1 MSARD
6 DLPRQRVDTRP
17 AEGVAHPELGRARRA
32 TDVLQVLTA
41 AAGLWLVGQVAEPP
55 SGVEA
60 GVVDLVA
67 ALPPAWR
74 GGWSLAFAGVALWAV
89 GLVLVTLWRERWA
102 VLRDVLVAALLTVP
116 VAMVAGWAV
125 AGSWPDVDA
134 WLPSVDPA
142 GWWPPLRL
150 AASTAVVLTAAPHL
164 GRPTR
169 TWGRWVVGLAALGG
183 ILAAQTSPTET
194 VAALLVALAA
204 ASLTH
209 LTFGSSLGRP
219 SVPLVEATL
228 DRLGVATTGLMVAER
243 QRAGAFLLT
252 GVDRQGRPLIVKVV
266 GRDAHDTRLVST
278 VWRLVWYRRPGT
290 PTAIGR
296 FRQVEREA
304 FLTLFAERTG
314 SRVPE
319 VVTLGRTDRDDAVL
333 VLRPVGT
340 PLDRVPERWNPALAT
355 SLWAAVAHLH
365 AAGVAHGQVDDEHL
379 AVEGDQV
386 AFDDLSSA
394 RPDAAPERFDLDRA
408 QALVTTSLGL
418 GVEPAVDI
426 AVATV
431 GPDELGRALS
441 YLQSP
446 ALTPAQ
452 RAAVRRT
459 DLDLDALRRTVAER
473 LGLDTPALQQLR
485 RVTVGSIVRLGL
497 LVLAFFILASAAA
510 DLNVED
516 LADQLR
522 DADWTLVAVGVVVAQ
537 LPRLTGALST
547 LGASPVPL
555 PLGPVYA
562 MQLAM
567 SYIGLVIPGTA
578 ARVAVSI
585 RFFQRHGLAPGTAVA
600 IGALD
605 GLAGFVFQ
613 AFALVSILVVTPITL
628 GISLEADA
636 AGAAW
641 DLLRIVVAVGVAS
654 LVVVLVASPW
664 RRRLIGWV
672 RSAITDAVSAFR
684 GLGSPRRLGLLFG
697 GNAASE
703 VLFAATLGIFVAA
716 LGHPVGLLEL
726 LVINIGVSLLSG
738 VLPVPGGIGVVEGG
752 LIFGLVAAGV
762 PEEAAFA
769 AVIAYRIA
777 TFYLPP
783 VWGFFA
789 LRWLQ
794 REGHL

>member
-1 MSARD
+1 
-6 DLPRQRVDTRP
+6 
-17 AEGVAHPELGRARRA
+17 
-32 TDVLQVLTA
+32 
-41 AAGLWLVGQVAEPP
+41 
-55 SGVEA
+55 
-60 GVVDLVA
+60 
-67 ALPPAWR
+67 
-74 GGWSLAFAGVALWAV
+74 
-89 GLVLVTLWRERWA
+89 
-102 VLRDVLVAALLTVP
+102 VLRDLVLAAVVTVP
-116 VAMVAGWAV
+116 VAMVAAWSATG
-125 AGSWPDVDA
+125 GWPDVEA
-134 WLPSVDPA
+134 WLPSVDPV

-150 AASTAVVLTAAPHL
+150 AAATAVVLTAAPHV
-164 GRPTR
+164 GRPAR
-169 TWGRWVVGLAALGG
+169 TWGRWFVAVAAIGSVLS
-183 ILAAQTSPTET
+183 AQTSPSE
-194 VAALLVALAA
+194 ALAA
-204 ASLTH
+204 LVVAVGAASLVH
-209 LTFGSSLGRP
+209 LAFGSSLGWP
-219 SVPLVEATL
+219 SVERVVAAL
-228 DRLGVATTGLMVAER
+228 DRLGVTVTDLAVAER

-252 GVDRQGRPLIVKVV
+252 GRDRDERPLVVKVV

-333 VLRPVGT
+333 VLRPAGT
-340 PLDRVPERWNPALAT
+340 SLGEVPERWTPQLAG
-355 SLWAAVAHLH
+355 SLWGAVDQLH
-365 AAGVAHGQVDDEHL
+365 AAGIAHGQVDDEHL
-379 AVEGDQV
+379 AVDGDHV
-386 AFDDLSSA
+386 AFHDLAAA
-394 RPDAAPERFDLDRA
+394 RPDAAADRFDLDRA
-408 QALVTTSLGL
+408 QVLVTTALGL
-418 GVEPAVDI
+418 GAEPATQ
-426 AVATV
+426 VALAAV
-431 GPDELGRALS
+431 GPDELGRALP

-452 RAAVRRT
+452 RAAVRRVG
-459 DLDLDALRRTVAER
+459 LDLDTLRRSVAEQ
-473 LGLDTPALQQLR
+473 LGLESPPLQQLR
-485 RVTVGSIVRLGL
+485 RVTVGSVMRMAL

-510 DLNVED
+510 DLDVDD

-522 DADWTLVAVGVVVAQ
+522 DADWALVGVGLVLAQ

-567 SYIGLVIPGTA
+567 SYIGLVVPGTA

-605 GLAGFVFQ
+605 GVAGFVFQ
-613 AFALVSILVVTPITL
+613 ALALVSILVLTPITL
-628 GISLEADA
+628 GISLDA
-636 AGAAW
+636 STTGAVW
-641 DLLRIVVAVGVAS
+641 DLLRIVVGVAMVA
-654 LVVVLVASPW
+654 LVVVLLAGRW
-664 RRRLIGWV
+664 RRRLLGWI
-672 RSAITDAVSAFR
+672 RSVVTDALSALR

-697 GNAASE
+697 GSAASE
-703 VLFAATLGIFVAA
+703 LLFALTLGAFVAA

-726 LVINIGVSLLSG
+726 LVINISVSLLSG

-752 LIFGLVAAGV
+752 LIYGLVTAGV

-769 AVIAYRIA
+769 AVIAYRVA

-783 VWGFFA
+783 VWGWFA